1 MVALGRQAP
10 EEKLGSGVGLPLTS
24 SVVGLLVGLGL
35 RALAFR
41 EIALRWALL
50 LGHLRL
56 LWSTPPVRRLSPTA
70 NPDYPGLPSAK
81 PAPGTT
87 INAAPRTTATPVHAW
102 STHAA
107 NPTVPTLDLARQGPA
122 LVQPDVLS
130 AVGPSPFDAPDDV
143 VHDDTRAFGKEIPMG
158 PRGEKHAGLTLA
170 AMRAKAV

>member
-1 MVALGRQAP
+1 LVALGRQAP

-24 SVVGLLVGLGL
+24 SVVGLLVGLGLRPLTSSVVGLLVGPRLRPLTSSVVGLLVGLRL

-107 NPTVPTLDLARQGPA
+107 NPTVPTLDLARQA
-122 LVQPDVLS
+122 QHSCSQMSCLQWDHRL
-130 AVGPSPFDAPDDV
+130 
-143 VHDDTRAFGKEIPMG
+143 
-158 PRGEKHAGLTLA
+158 
-170 AMRAKAV
+170 